1 MSDFS
6 LSSWVFELV
15 NTKWDIMTFSVL
27 GRWRSPNGKLQMLFC
42 ILKMSLQSISV
53 PPASKTNLFQKIQIM
68 TPRVCSG
75 VDVSLSLP
83 RLPCASEALSVPS
96 QLYPGQDKSRA
107 LCDWHG
113 SISLESCLTH
123 SSACMLAGFS
133 AVCFHV
139 LHFGVVNASLQFYFR
154 GNYAVCGS
162 WMISWKYKKSEQNP
176 ALMQSEDVIT
186 GLDDCSSS
194 YSFLRKR
201 ADHAAY
207 LCINC
212 FSPILDRMT
221 HE

>member
-1 MSDFS
+1 MENFKCYSAC
-6 LSSWVFELV
+6 W
-15 NTKWDIMTFSVL
+15 KCHC
-27 GRWRSPNGKLQMLFC
+27 SPYQC
-42 ILKMSLQSISV
+42 HQ
-53 PPASKTNLFQKIQIM
+53 PPKKNLFDRKQMM

-123 SSACMLAGFS
+123 SSVCMLAGFS

-139 LHFGVVNASLQFYFR
+139 LHFGVVNASLLFYFR

-162 WMISWKYKKSEQNP
+162 WMISWKYKKSEQNS

-201 ADHAAY
+201 VWPCCIPLHKLLFSYLGSNDSWVELAAAAGD
-207 LCINC
+207 
-212 FSPILDRMT
+212 ILSN
-221 HE
+221 EWL